1 MIEVPC
7 EIIVVYHDQ
16 NDTSAP
22 VVRRLELK
30 YPNLKGA
37 MNSRGRGVL
46 TAVTADT
53 KAARGRY
60 ALIYAADE
68 IGPLL
73 AIEPMLRLMRQGC
86 NYVSATRYA
95 GGGKRYGGSLLGH
108 GLSYA
113 ANLLSRLLTATAPSD
128 CTTGMMMFRREIFH
142 RVELSGTG
150 SGGSPRLR
158 WRFQARLIDLKLGE
172 VSIVSIDRLFGGQST
187 FRSLP

>member
-73 AIEPMLRLMRQGC
+73 AIEPMLRLMRQGYRPTSRKSQPRQPR
-86 NYVSATRYA
+86 NSIRSRATPA
-95 GGGKRYGGSLLGH
+95 LTGTICKHFSPASGKRS
-108 GLSYA
+108 S
-113 ANLLSRLLTATAPSD
+113 S
-128 CTTGMMMFRREIFH
+128 
-142 RVELSGTG
+142 
-150 SGGSPRLR
+150 
-158 WRFQARLIDLKLGE
+158 
-172 VSIVSIDRLFGGQST
+172 
-187 FRSLP
+187 